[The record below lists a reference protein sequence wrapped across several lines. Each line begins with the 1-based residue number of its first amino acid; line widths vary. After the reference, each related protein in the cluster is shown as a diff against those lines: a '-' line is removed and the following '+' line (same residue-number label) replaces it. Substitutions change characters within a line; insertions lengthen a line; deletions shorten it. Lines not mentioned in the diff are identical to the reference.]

1 MDKRLARK
9 NLVTA
14 IIVSV
19 IMLIMF
25 ALTFVAA
32 LVYTA

>member
-19 IMLIMF
+19 IMLMIF